1 MPDVQ
6 EADIETVRIGL
17 DSTCLAMCT
26 AGYRPARVGTITLYD
41 TVNVSTRPPSQQ
53 ALSMARRRSGRVGH
67 RCGHHLFPEQ
77 YRKIPHELFGKRGTQ
92 APYRIRRD
100 RSRLQNHRETAP
112 LSIGHA
118 LEREKGTGHPE
129 LKNNR
134 EVVGAVGAVLDQG
147 QSVRVS
153 CGCLTGDYQFG
164 VHPLRTHLHRDD

>member
-1 MPDVQ
+1 MKPS
-6 EADIETVRIGL
+6 ASGW
-17 DSTCLAMCT
+17 T
-26 AGYRPARVGTITLYD
+26 APVLRCAQQAIAQRGSARLLCMTN

-100 RSRLQNHRETAP
+100 RNRLQNHRETAP

-118 LEREKGTGHPE
+118 LERERGTGHPE
-129 LKNNR
+129 LKNTR

-153 CGCLTGDYQFG
+153 CGCLTGNYQFG
-164 VHPLRTHLHRDD
+164 VHPSVKQPLTLFLFTLLN